1 MAVDDI
7 VTSSLGGD
15 DSQTAIVDQDKDL
28 GKSVADSFEADV
40 GPTERGHSVSSDS
53 FFDATPGSMPEEQ
66 MMPAGSTVD
75 DDDMSG
81 ANDSN
86 IRPADLMIH
95 DLAIVPHVSHLFE
108 HEHDGDGAANLD
120 IVPLSILVLQIVLT
134 SRITGMLH
142 SAPTP
147 LSCHR

>member
-1 MAVDDI
+1 
-7 VTSSLGGD
+7 
-15 DSQTAIVDQDKDL
+15 
-28 GKSVADSFEADV
+28 
-40 GPTERGHSVSSDS
+40 
-53 FFDATPGSMPEEQ
+53 MPEEQ

-81 ANDSN
+81 ANDLN
-86 IRPADLMIH
+86 IGSADLMIH

-108 HEHDGDGAANLD
+108 HGHDGDGAADLD
-120 IVPLSILVLQIVLT
+120 IVPLSISVLQTVLT